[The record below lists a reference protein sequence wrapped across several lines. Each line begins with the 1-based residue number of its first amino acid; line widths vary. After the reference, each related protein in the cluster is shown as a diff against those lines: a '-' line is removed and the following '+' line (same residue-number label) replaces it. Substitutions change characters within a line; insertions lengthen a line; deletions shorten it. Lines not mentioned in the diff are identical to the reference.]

1 MLDKL
6 GLYGILGVVVL
17 LGGIAA
23 IASENL
29 VIAGGVALVI
39 AGLGFLVYGMV
50 KGLAR
55 SMGMEGMV

>member
-6 GLYGILGVVVL
+6 GLPGVLGVVVL
-17 LGGIAA
+17 LGGIGA
-23 IASENL
+23 IATENM

-39 AGLGFLVYGMV
+39 AGLGFLVYGMI
-50 KGLAR
+50 KSLAR

>member
-6 GLYGILGVVVL
+6 GVPGVLGLLVL
-17 LGGIAA
+17 LGGIGA
-23 IASENL
+23 IATENMI
-29 VIAGGVALVI
+29 IAGGVALVI

-55 SMGMEGMV
+55 SMGMDGMI

>member
-6 GLYGILGVVVL
+6 GLPGVLGLLVL
-17 LGGIAA
+17 LGGIGA
-23 IASENL
+23 IASQNMI
-29 VIAGGVALVI
+29 IAGGVALVI

-55 SMGMEGMV
+55 SMGMDGMI